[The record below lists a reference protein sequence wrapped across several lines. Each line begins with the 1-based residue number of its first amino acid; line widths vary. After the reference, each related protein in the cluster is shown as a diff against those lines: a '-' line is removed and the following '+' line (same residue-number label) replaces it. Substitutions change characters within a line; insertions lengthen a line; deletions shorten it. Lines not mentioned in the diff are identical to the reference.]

1 MERNVS
7 GMKELWRIS
16 VCEKNVRKVKI
27 VCNGMIRYNWH
38 KGHVRLGRLTYT
50 TNKIKYVHFSQCMK
64 HLSERNALTFVCNI
78 AKLWLWVKKI
88 QKDRGRGHKMKR
100 KESKSNINT

>member
-1 MERNVS
+1 
-7 GMKELWRIS
+7 MKELWRIS

-50 TNKIKYVHFSQCMK
+50 TNKIKYFHFTQCMK
-64 HLSERNALTFVCNI
+64 HLSQRNALTFVCNI

-100 KESKSNINT
+100 KESKSNTNT